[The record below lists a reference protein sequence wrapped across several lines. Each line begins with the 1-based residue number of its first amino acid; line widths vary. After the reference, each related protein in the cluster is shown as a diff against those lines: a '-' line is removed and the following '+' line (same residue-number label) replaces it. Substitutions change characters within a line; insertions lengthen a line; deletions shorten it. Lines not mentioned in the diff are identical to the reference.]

1 MYIFRCAVLTHIDG
15 SVSILMFFDGFT
27 TTALFTGSLSL
38 LLTVT
43 SVYKLCA
50 SFRGHQLM

>member
-1 MYIFRCAVLTHIDG
+1 MYTFRCAVLTHIDG

-27 TTALFTGSLSL
+27 TTALFTGCLSL